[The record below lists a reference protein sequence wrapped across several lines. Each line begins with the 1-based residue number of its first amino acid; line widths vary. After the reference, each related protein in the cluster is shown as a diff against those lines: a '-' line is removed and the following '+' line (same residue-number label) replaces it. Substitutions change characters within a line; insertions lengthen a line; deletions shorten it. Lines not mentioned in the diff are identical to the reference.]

1 MQGIK
6 WNPRDL
12 NHHSVFKQA
21 KKHILSGQN
30 HAYYFISPVPYDEL
44 DTLCSRARNCHNED
58 EFFAERATNHSLRKW
73 MICCEAEFQETGGS
87 LVYLLSRCYFELE
100 PMGEEHRRGLES
112 LISLLFVEDASHSI
126 STIRILLEHF
136 SNDQAYWG
144 KPIYAPNVVDWLDR
158 QGIHQRFLG
167 QDTRCMPRI
176 QQLNHTYAGRFQ
188 AIGTDLIHRAE
199 TDEVLRHVLAGTSV
213 IVLGC
218 AGTGKSGC
226 LQEVIQALE
235 KQGVPYLALS
245 LDKSQPAQLSDQYG
259 RLLGL
264 PDSPVAT
271 LFRVAG
277 EQRCVLIFDQLDAL
291 RWTNSRT
298 SSMLDVCKAMIQ
310 QVKEFNQWESGQIS
324 CIFAVR
330 SFDYETDLGLQNLLK
345 SSTNTRENQIP
356 WEKVTIG
363 PLSDADVQEIIGE
376 VYPRLSLRL
385 KKLLRTPSNL
395 YVWSRIAGE
404 EKSNFTSLFQLMN
417 AWWKQILSE
426 CCDMGVDATAAA
438 DCRDQVAAYMRNRE
452 TLFAPA
458 LLFRDSTPL
467 NALVS
472 CGMLKKDGESVCF
485 SHQSFLD
492 YALVVDDL
500 NRVFQGKHLSSLIGD
515 MDKQTPDVR
524 YQLLMLLQYLS
535 EVDEHM
541 FLEEC
546 QDLLEAPDIRYYFRC
561 CAFEVFGQLP
571 APNQKHWKLL
581 TAYFKETE
589 WRPQII
595 RTVFWGHPTFI
606 RLLAEQ
612 CPCYPWHEQE
622 GRNLL
627 KSIVQADPELAWTI
641 LQNASSMTVNELFDI
656 VRIST
661 MPSTQIFSLRIQLL
675 IDHAGVLLCDF
686 ALYDLLAHDY
696 DQAVPV
702 MKVWL
707 TLEPV

>member
-1 MQGIK
+1 MSFERGGRGDKDGNRYEDRFFAKLVLDLLLEKLVSIEVEPLGPEGEGVEFVATTPDGERRYYQCKGSNGINTK

-30 HAYYFISPVPYDEL
+30 HAYYFISPLPYDEL
-44 DTLCSRARNCHNED
+44 DTLCSRARNCHNAD

-356 WEKVTIG
+356 WVKL
-363 PLSDADVQEIIGE
+363 PLGRCPMQMS
-376 VYPRLSLRL
+376 RKSL
-385 KKLLRTPSNL
+385 
-395 YVWSRIAGE
+395 
-404 EKSNFTSLFQLMN
+404 
-417 AWWKQILSE
+417 
-426 CCDMGVDATAAA
+426 
-438 DCRDQVAAYMRNRE
+438 
-452 TLFAPA
+452 
-458 LLFRDSTPL
+458 
-467 NALVS
+467 
-472 CGMLKKDGESVCF
+472 
-485 SHQSFLD
+485 
-492 YALVVDDL
+492 
-500 NRVFQGKHLSSLIGD
+500 
-515 MDKQTPDVR
+515 VR
-524 YQLLMLLQYLS
+524 Y
-535 EVDEHM
+535 
-541 FLEEC
+541 
-546 QDLLEAPDIRYYFRC
+546 
-561 CAFEVFGQLP
+561 
-571 APNQKHWKLL
+571 
-581 TAYFKETE
+581 
-589 WRPQII
+589 
-595 RTVFWGHPTFI
+595 
-606 RLLAEQ
+606 
-612 CPCYPWHEQE
+612 
-622 GRNLL
+622 
-627 KSIVQADPELAWTI
+627 
-641 LQNASSMTVNELFDI
+641 
-656 VRIST
+656 
-661 MPSTQIFSLRIQLL
+661 IQ
-675 IDHAGVLLCDF
+675 GC
-686 ALYDLLAHDY
+686 LYG
-696 DQAVPV
+696 
-702 MKVWL
+702 
-707 TLEPV
+707 